1 MAYTIL
7 AGNTN
12 VVCGITSTTND
23 IMQVSHRMSH
33 PIQRMFV
40 CEKKGLEDLPT
51 GNASII
57 LKLHIQNKFNNRE
70 TEKNINSDVKN
81 ILLG

>member
-1 MAYTIL
+1 
-7 AGNTN
+7 
-12 VVCGITSTTND
+12 VC
-23 IMQVSHRMSH
+23 V
-33 PIQRMFV
+33 
-40 CEKKGLEDLPT
+40 KKGLEDQPT

-81 ILLG
+81 ILMG